1 MAVTYTPITSQT
13 LSSATSSVTFSS
25 ISSTYTDLVLIV
37 SAQSA
42 STNVDLAMRLNS
54 DTGTNYS
61 NTRLYG
67 TGSAAGSERGTNISY
82 IPLDWGIASLGSNS
96 FGTTTIN
103 IMNYSNTTTFKTNI
117 SRRNLAGTGVDT
129 SVALWRSTAAI
140 STIYLYERNGANFA
154 AGSSFTLYG
163 IKAA

>member
-1 MAVTYTPITSQT
+1 MAVTYTPISSQT

-82 IPLDWGIASLGSNS
+82 IPLDWGIASSTSGY
-96 FGTTTIN
+96 FGTTIIN
-103 IMNYSNTTTFKTNI
+103 ILNYSNTTTYKTNI
-117 SRRNLAGTGVDT
+117 SRRNLAATGVDT
-129 SVALWRSTAAI
+129 SVALWRSTAAV

-154 AGSSFTLYG
+154 IGSSFTLYG
-163 IKAA
+163 IKSA